1 MLYLF
6 LLLLYSQVIIM
17 ATVKAVL
24 RKKNNPEGQYPIA
37 IRITKDRKS
46 SYLGTGQ
53 YIEEKYWDEKN
64 RCVRKSHPNASTIN
78 NFIIIKI
85 AEANKKVLEA
95 ESSTDYQT
103 VNSIKKK
110 IRQNKKVDFFKVA
123 DMHLTN
129 LKNRGNHHQYDTEVG
144 RLNKFKTF
152 LRKKELSFNELN
164 VPLLKNFEAYLLH
177 DNKRSPRTVVNYLIL
192 IRTIYNLA
200 ISESLVDRGRYPFGK
215 GKVQIKI
222 PETQKIGFNIEEIQ
236 KLENA
241 TDLTEAQQKA
251 VHVWLISFYF
261 AGIRVGDVLRLKWS
275 DFNDGRLMYR
285 MNKNSKLVTLKIPD
299 KANAILKIYQ
309 QNYSLKNDLIFDYL
323 KGTDLDNSQMVSVRT
338 QTITRNLN
346 RHLKKVAAKLNIK
359 KKMSMH
365 IARHSFG
372 NISGDKIPIQML
384 QKLYRH
390 SSVTTTINYQANF
403 INKDADDALDS
414 VIDF

>member
-1 MLYLF
+1 
-6 LLLLYSQVIIM
+6 M

-24 RKKNNPEGQYPIA
+24 RRKKNPEGKYPIA

-53 YIEEKYWDEKN
+53 YLEEKYWDEKN
-64 RCVRKSHPNASTIN
+64 RCVRKSHPYASIIN
-78 NFIIIKI
+78 NFLVTKV
-85 AEANKKVLEA
+85 AEANKKVFEA
-95 ESSTDYQT
+95 ENNEDYQT
-103 VNSIKKK
+103 VKAIKKSIKKTKK
-110 IRQNKKVDFFKVA
+110 IDFFA
-123 DMHLTN
+123 IANMHLDN
-129 LKNRGNHHQYDTEVG
+129 LKNREKHHQYDTELG
-144 RLNKFKTF
+144 RLKKFKDF
-152 LRKKELSFNELN
+152 LKKNELSFNELN
-164 VPLLKNFEAYLLH
+164 PPLLKKFETYLLH
-177 DNKRSPRTVVNYLIL
+177 DKKRSPRTVVNYLIL

-200 ISESLVDRGRYPFGK
+200 ISESIIDRGRYPFGK

-222 PETQKIGFNIEEIQ
+222 PESQKIGFNSNEIK

-241 TDLTEAQQKA
+241 IDLTEAQQKA
-251 VHVWLISFYF
+251 VHIWLISFYF
-261 AGIRVGDVLRLKWS
+261 AGIRVGDVLKLKWS

-285 MNKNSKLVTLKIPD
+285 MNKNSKLLSLKTSE
-299 KANAILKIYQ
+299 KANVILERYRQDK
-309 QNYSLKNDLIFDYL
+309 LTDDDLIFDYL
-323 KGTDLDNSQMVSVRT
+323 RGTDLRDSQEISVRT

-346 RHLKKVAAKLNIK
+346 RHLKKVTAKLGIS

-403 INKDADDALDS
+403 IHQDADDALEK
-414 VIDF
+414 VINL

>member
-1 MLYLF
+1 
-6 LLLLYSQVIIM
+6 M

>member
-1 MLYLF
+1 M
-6 LLLLYSQVIIM
+6 
-17 ATVKAVL
+17 
-24 RKKNNPEGQYPIA
+24 
-37 IRITKDRKS
+37 
-46 SYLGTGQ
+46 
-53 YIEEKYWDEKN
+53 
-64 RCVRKSHPNASTIN
+64 
-78 NFIIIKI
+78 
-85 AEANKKVLEA
+85 
-95 ESSTDYQT
+95 
-103 VNSIKKK
+103 
-110 IRQNKKVDFFKVA
+110 QNKKVDFFAVA
-123 DMHLTN
+123 NMHLEN
-129 LKNRGNHHQYDTEVG
+129 LKNREKHHQYDTELG
-144 RLNKFKTF
+144 RLKKFKSF
-152 LRKKELSFNELN
+152 LKKNELLFNELS
-164 VPLLKNFEAYLLH
+164 VLLLKKFETYLLH
-177 DNKRSPRTVVNYLIL
+177 NKKRSPRTVVNYLIL

-222 PETQKIGFNIEEIQ
+222 PESQKIGLNQKEIK

-241 TDLTEAQQKA
+241 TDLTDAQQKA

-261 AGIRVGDVLRLKWS
+261 AGIRVGDVLKLKWS

-285 MNKNSKLVTLKIPD
+285 MNKNSKLVTLKIPE
-299 KANAILKIYQ
+299 KASEIIKIYQ
-309 QNYSLKNDLIFDYL
+309 QNYSLDNDLIFDYL
-323 KGTDLDNSQMVSVRT
+323 KDTDLKDSQRVSIRT

-346 RHLKKVAAKLNIK
+346 RHLKKVASKLDIT

-414 VIDF
+414 VINF